1 MSDALDPGMVFDRLV
16 IGAGNRL
23 AAAAA
28 RRAAEAPG
36 RSYNPL
42 VIHGAPGLGK
52 THLLAAIAHRAQV
65 IDPDLHVHYE
75 GVDSLV
81 DRLTAS
87 IAAGTV
93 EEFRAAVGRVGLLL
107 LDDLQHVAGKAR
119 TQEELLLALD
129 ALVQAGG
136 QVVIASDHA
145 PHEIPALDARLASR
159 LSAGLTVDVTP
170 PDAETRR
177 GILRQLAAEHDL
189 PLQPALL
196 DALALL
202 PIENVRELIGALDR
216 IIAAVERE
224 EIPAR
229 AADLGPLLGLG
240 GEWENAG
247 GDEFGTFLTDISS
260 AVAAVVETAPW
271 RRTLADAILRWGG
284 EGVRT
289 RRLEAALDADS
300 APDIDALLADFGRD
314 VIRLREIE
322 RELPVPPD
330 DPQLLRDPDRLAEAE
345 ALLART
351 RHPAPPAAPEPPLE
365 PQPVADPWFLDRDK
379 LAWQW
384 VDVEGRALESHG

>member
-1 MSDALDPGMVFDRLV
+1 V
-16 IGAGNRL
+16 
-23 AAAAA
+23 
-28 RRAAEAPG
+28 
-36 RSYNPL
+36 
-42 VIHGAPGLGK
+42 
-52 THLLAAIAHRAQV
+52 
-65 IDPDLHVHYE
+65 DLT
-75 GVDSLV
+75 S
-81 DRLTAS
+81 
-87 IAAGTV
+87 
-93 EEFRAAVGRVGLLL
+93 
-107 LDDLQHVAGKAR
+107 
-119 TQEELLLALD
+119 
-129 ALVQAGG
+129 
-136 QVVIASDHA
+136 
-145 PHEIPALDARLASR
+145 
-159 LSAGLTVDVTP
+159 
-170 PDAETRR
+170 PDAEMRR
-177 GILRQLAAEHDL
+177 GILRQLAAEHDV

-202 PIENVRELIGALDR
+202 PIENLRELEGAFGR
-216 IIAAVERE
+216 ILAAVQVQET
-224 EIPAR
+224 PVR
-229 AADLGPLLGLG
+229 AADLGALLGLDR
-240 GEWENAG
+240 EWEGAE

-322 RELPVPPD
+322 RELPTPPD

-351 RHPAPPAAPEPPLE
+351 LRPPPPAPPAPPLE

-384 VDVEGRALESHG
+384 VDVEGRALESRG